1 MYLPVATGPPSKTQI
16 VQSGGVELLLSDTT
30 LPHWDLIAGPT
41 GGTGEPEPGGALCNQ
56 DPAVIK

>member
-1 MYLPVATGPPSKTQI
+1 MSQRDNRREDCCHLVFSGYLPVATSLPWKTQI

-41 GGTGEPEPGGALCNQ
+41 GE
-56 DPAVIK
+56 VK